1 MQQTPGGMAAGQGAG
16 TSAPAAERPGLREF
30 RIGRQHLLA
39 GRVAEAVAA
48 MDLAGRA
55 GFPLAE
61 RAHDQALALSN
72 AGKHAAAEAL
82 LHQAI
87 AEPPAQYGLLL
98 LMGVVLKRGGRLR
111 EAIPFIEQA
120 RDLNPEP
127 AAAWHNL
134 GNALAALGDAA
145 AAATAYADVVR
156 RQPEDAGSHRQ
167 LAQALRDCGRHE
179 EAAAHYARA
188 RALRPI
194 DVELHN
200 EALLHLISQQRHDE
214 AKALV
219 VEFEATNGPGPVPT
233 MLEARRL
240 LRSGERDASLALL
253 RAWIAEHTE
262 DTRPYTMLA
271 NALGDADREAANAV
285 LQEAL
290 VHHPKAIDVAMTLC
304 ESLNRTRGPAEAANI
319 QAAWEIAA
327 DLTDRNIPGLLN
339 HALTLRSVFKR
350 TADLPRAAKIGP
362 LDALAQNWVATNRLA
377 GLHNELGNVTS
388 LEDRIQFVEWHRD
401 WGRRLQGRVA
411 PLPGPL
417 PSPWV
422 KGSRKI
428 RVGFLSSD
436 LRHHPVTYFALHLLE
451 LFDRDRFEVFC
462 YSFYEKNED
471 QVQAHIAS
479 KVTGFR
485 WWPHTPD
492 AEVARRIQAEQ
503 LDILFELGGSTA
515 MNKLEVMAYKPARL
529 GASWLGYPHSAGIE
543 RIDYI
548 LTDPYLAPEDPR
560 LLIERQFRMPESWV
574 ALGRVGFVGVPVT
587 DEIPEL
593 RHKRL
598 TFGTMNNP
606 MKYSAPCF
614 DAWAAVLRA
623 VPGARFLFVRPEGGT
638 AAFRDNIGAAFQARG
653 VDPARIAYT
662 PIRGDHLKHYND
674 IDIALD
680 TFPHV
685 GGTTTCE
692 TLWMGVP
699 VVTKVGPAFQERLSY
714 SNLSNAGLPE
724 LCAFT
729 VEDYVAKAVAL
740 ARDRPLRMAM
750 RTGLR
755 GMIRIKPLG
764 QAERFTQNFYA
775 EVARVV
781 AE

>member
-1 MQQTPGGMAAGQGAG
+1 MSETPGVNVAGRG
-16 TSAPAAERPGLREF
+16 AAESAAARPGLREW
-30 RIGRQHLLA
+30 RIGRQHLVA
-39 GRVAEAVAA
+39 GRVAEAAA
-48 MDLAGRA
+48 AFELAGQA
-55 GFPLAE
+55 GYPLAD

-72 AGKHAAAEAL
+72 AGRHAEAEAL
-82 LHQAI
+82 LRQAL
-87 AEPPAQYGLLL
+87 ANPPPQYGVLL
-98 LMGVVLKRGGRLR
+98 LMGVVLKRAGRLR
-111 EAIPFIEQA
+111 EAVPFIEQA

-134 GNALAALGDAA
+134 GNTLVALGDAA
-145 AAATAYADVVR
+145 GAAAAYAEVVR
-156 RQPEDAGSHRQ
+156 RQPEDGGSHRQ
-167 LAQALRDCGRHE
+167 LAQALRDCGCHA
-179 EAAAHYARA
+179 EAMDHYARA
-188 RALRPI
+188 RALRPA
-194 DVELHN
+194 DAELHN
-200 EALLHLISQQRHDE
+200 EALLHLISQQRPEE

-219 VEFEATNGPGPVPT
+219 EAFETANGPGPVPT

-240 LRSGERDASLALL
+240 LRSGERDASIALL
-253 RAWIAEHTE
+253 RAWLAVHTN
-262 DTRPYTMLA
+262 DPRPYTMLA
-271 NALGDADREAANAV
+271 NALGDADREPANAV
-285 LQEAL
+285 LRAGML
-290 VHHPKAIDVAMTLC
+290 HHPEVNDIAMTLC
-304 ESLNRTRGPAEAANI
+304 ESLNRTRGPAEADNI
-319 QAAWEIAA
+319 QAAWAIAA
-327 DLTDRNIPGLLN
+327 DLTDRAIPGLLN
-339 HALTLRSVFKR
+339 HGLTLRNVFKR
-350 TADLPRAAKIGP
+350 TADFARTDKIGP
-362 LDALAQNWVATNRLA
+362 LDLLAKNWVATNRIA
-377 GLHNELGNVTS
+377 GLHNELGHVDT
-388 LEDRIQFVEWHRD
+388 LEDRIRLVEWHRE
-401 WGRRLQGRVA
+401 WGRRVQGRIA

-417 PSPWV
+417 ATPWV

-428 RVGFLSSD
+428 HVGFLSSD
-436 LRHHPVTYFALHLLE
+436 LRHHPVSYFALHLLE

-492 AEVARRIQAEQ
+492 GEVARRIQDDR

-574 ALGRVGFVGVPVT
+574 ALGRVGFVGVPIT

-606 MKYSAPCF
+606 MKYSTACF

-623 VPGARFLFVRPEGGT
+623 VPGARFLFVRPEGGA
-638 AAFRDNIGAAFQARG
+638 AAFRDNVAAAFQARG
-653 VDPARIAYT
+653 VDPVRIEHT

-674 IDIALD
+674 IDVALD

-729 VEDYVAKAVAL
+729 VEDYVAKAVGL
-740 ARDRPLRMAM
+740 ARDRPLRVAM
-750 RTGLR
+750 RAGLR

-764 QAERFTQNFYA
+764 QAERFTRNFYA